1 MAQDLGDQALAE
13 EEALGHSMAMA
24 EALTDA
30 LAQLDAK
37 LRPCRTGRKQ
47 RSRSTEMRS

>member
-1 MAQDLGDQALAE
+1 MAEDLGDQALAE

-30 LAQLDAK
+30 LAQLDTSA
-37 LRPCRTGRKQ
+37 PAVPHWTVA
-47 RSRSTEMRS
+47 T